1 MASTSELGSGAAQ
14 EQAKVSCRKRKRIR
28 GSVFC
33 PHWSETVSKTT
44 YYRHR
49 KTFYDRSSNKW
60 NTDEGCME
68 LQPTSD
74 SESDRGAGL
83 EDEALE
89 PDMLDNATRT
99 SAVATGTFI

>member
-1 MASTSELGSGAAQ
+1 
-14 EQAKVSCRKRKRIR
+14 
-28 GSVFC
+28 
-33 PHWSETVSKTT
+33 
-44 YYRHR
+44 
-49 KTFYDRSSNKW
+49 
-60 NTDEGCME
+60 ME